1 LTIPENIKEKLTGYL
16 RDIHR
21 ELVGYEF
28 LIDRRFASDLIVK
41 VLDKNCDFKIQKM
54 LLETF
59 AKVFELSNEDRIKIG
74 LTALT
79 SPQTKNVQKHF
90 KLIDL
95 VKELNTYLNNIS

>member
-1 LTIPENIKEKLTGYL
+1 
-16 RDIHR
+16 
-21 ELVGYEF
+21 
-28 LIDRRFASDLIVK
+28 
-41 VLDKNCDFKIQKM
+41 M

-79 SPQTKNVQKHF
+79 SPQTKNTQKHF